1 MLEVKKQTLSETFS
15 VYYDKRMLR
24 ILLLGAISGFP
35 WVLIA
40 SSLSLW
46 LKEEGLSRSTIG
58 WAGLI
63 FGVYAFNYLWAPI
76 IDRVQ
81 IPYLTKKLGH
91 RRGWI
96 VLMQIIILLC
106 LVVWSVINPTEN
118 LALLI
123 SVGLIIAIA
132 SATQDITVDALR
144 IEQISENEGKSMAAG
159 AAMAV
164 VGWWAGYKLGG
175 VVALFTAEFFENLGV
190 SDYWQTT
197 FLILG
202 ILIILMNIGLMFV
215 HEPIQTDRQ
224 TKQKETDQL
233 IEKKLGSSNFVTNFI
248 AYITGTIGGPIIS
261 FFKKNGFAI
270 AAGILAFVF
279 LFKIGE
285 AFMGRMS
292 IVFYKEIGFS
302 KGQIAIYSKGLG
314 WITTVIFTLLGGL
327 MAMRAGTIKTMFFAG
342 GLMAITNLLFA
353 VLAWTGK
360 SEILFAIAV
369 IADDITAAFPTVAFV
384 AFISLLVDRT
394 YTATQ
399 YALLASIGTAGR
411 TTLASSSGALVDWL
425 NGDWG
430 IFFVLTTIMVI
441 PSLLCL
447 WLIKNK
453 IKIGEK

>member
-1 MLEVKKQTLSETFS
+1 MKIEKKQSLSESFS
-15 VYYDKRMLR
+15 VYYDRRMIK

-35 WVLIA
+35 WVIIG

-46 LKEEGLSRSTIG
+46 LKEDGLSRSTVG

-63 FGVYAFNYLWAPI
+63 FAVYAFNYLWAPLV
-76 IDRVQ
+76 DRIR
-81 IPYLTKKLGH
+81 IPWLTSKIGH

-96 VLMQIIILLC
+96 VTMQAIILIS
-106 LVVWSVINPTEN
+106 LVSWSLINPTAN
-118 LALLI
+118 LALVI

-144 IEQISENEGKSMAAG
+144 IEQIGEHEGKSMQAG

-164 VGWWAGYKLGG
+164 VGWWTGYKLGG
-175 VVALFTAEFFENLGV
+175 VIALNAAEFFQNIGFEN
-190 SDYWQTT
+190 YWQIT

-202 ILIILMNIGLMFV
+202 IVIIICNIGLMFIN
-215 HEPIQTDRQ
+215 EPQPINRKDSQRQTDEMI
-224 TKQKETDQL
+224 KN
-233 IEKKLGSSNFVTNFI
+233 KLGSSNLVTKI
-248 AYITGTIGGPIIS
+248 IVWITGTVAGPIMS
-261 FFKKNGFAI
+261 FFKKNGFNI
-270 AAGILAFVF
+270 ALAILAFIF

-285 AFMGRMS
+285 AFLGRMS
-292 IVFYKEIGFS
+292 VIFYKEMGFTKS
-302 KGQIAIYSKGLG
+302 DIALYSKGLG

-327 MAMRAGTIKTMFFAG
+327 FAIRSGVIKAMFISGI
-342 GLMAITNLLFA
+342 LMASTNLLFSL
-353 VLAWTGK
+353 LAWSGK
-360 SEILFAIAV
+360 SELLFALVV
-369 IADDITAAFPTVAFV
+369 IFDDIAAAFATVAFV

-430 IFFVLTTIMVI
+430 IFFILTAIMVI
-441 PSLLCL
+441 PSLIFLYMIRHKL
-447 WLIKNK
+447 KLND
-453 IKIGEK
+453 